1 MMRGMDWA
9 LVGAV
14 AAVVVPVGALIVTLI
29 VTLINRQIDGLRS
42 ENREAHA
49 HLGNRIDDVRSDMN
63 ARIGEVR
70 SDLRAF
76 LTAGKSGPG

>member
-1 MMRGMDWA
+1 MDWA

-42 ENREAHA
+42 ENRAAHA
-49 HLGNRIDDVRSDMN
+49 QIGNRIDDVRSDMN

-76 LTAGKSGPG
+76 LTAGKSGPR

>member
-1 MMRGMDWA
+1 MDWS

>member
-1 MMRGMDWA
+1 MDWA

-42 ENREAHA
+42 ENRAAHVQI
-49 HLGNRIDDVRSDMN
+49 GNRIDDVRSDMN

-76 LTAGKSGPG
+76 LTAGKSGPR

>member
-1 MMRGMDWA
+1 MDWA

-49 HLGNRIDDVRSDMN
+49 QIGNRIDDVRSDMN

-76 LTAGKSGPG
+76 LTSGKSGPR

>member
-1 MMRGMDWA
+1 MDWA

-29 VTLINRQIDGLRS
+29 NRQIDALRS